1 MEVRMKI
8 SFEIPMTKKE
18 IGKYSFNKLYAT
30 MHWTKRKAAADYFH
44 SLTQCALYS
53 QKIPKKLF
61 EAPVKITMYFNSN
74 LDISNHSW
82 IAKMIEDGMKD
93 YLIQDDNKKFVHE
106 LDQKF
111 YEGEGI
117 LVQVEEKFF

>member
-1 MEVRMKI
+1 MKI

-18 IGKYSFNKLYAT
+18 IGKYSFNKVYAG

-44 SLTQCALYS
+44 SITQCALHS
-53 QKIPKKLF
+53 KKIPRTPFKR
-61 EAPVKITMYFNSN
+61 PVRITMYFNSN

-82 IAKMIEDGMKD
+82 IAKMVEDGMKGW
-93 YLIQDDNKKFVHE
+93 LIQDDTKKYVTE

-111 YEGEGI
+111 WEGQGI
-117 LVQVEEKFF
+117 LVEVNED